1 MSGPVRAAWL
11 EPRQDV
17 RAYLTVKVTADGD
30 VVTPLNR
37 SGRIKSNR
45 VDLVAA
51 NRDATGQRPRGF
63 SDADWAWVLAARSRR
78 WPSVVGR
85 FADRAPQVTLDL
97 VAAGVVSVRVHPVGA
112 TFAWDT
118 AQRWTLEPG
127 PAAEADRRA
136 QERQGRLG
144 DLRTRAARLA
154 DLLDDE
160 HRELATLLRDTPA
173 HSPVLAV
180 AVAAASDLN
189 AGVTHDGPRAFSQ
202 THFGHTKARDDAPE
216 LLRRAGVSEGTLRD
230 LGLARSPYVGIGG
243 AIDVNGLPLG
253 AAFPGPVRL
262 RATGHD
268 PLDVRVNE
276 GARALLL
283 VENLQAAETACDMF
297 PDVAVIWFAGQ
308 PADAV
313 LAVCVSAAR
322 QTSGPILV
330 APDADL
336 GGVRIAN
343 RLLAALPSR
352 SRVHVVDAG
361 VGTTAPTT
369 VFSNV
374 SLDELHRIGR
384 DADGPHASHLSAFAR
399 AVADRGYP
407 VEQEASIR
415 AALSIALLPG
425 E

>member
-1 MSGPVRAAWL
+1 MLLGDPLWNMRANHGKSASGLLFESEAAG
-11 EPRQDV
+11 
-17 RAYLTVKVTADGD
+17 ADG
-30 VVTPLNR
+30 
-37 SGRIKSNR
+37 GAQSN
-45 VDLVAA
+45 APY
-51 NRDATGQRPRGF
+51 GY
-63 SDADWAWVLAARSRR
+63 
-78 WPSVVGR
+78 VVGV
-85 FADRAPQVTLDL
+85 FAPRHDPDPASCITVWVRMATTAPYL
-97 VAAGVVSVRVHPVGA
+97 RV
-112 TFAWDT
+112 
-118 AQRWTLEPG
+118 RWTPG
-127 PAAEADRRA
+127 V
-136 QERQGRLG
+136 
-144 DLRTRAARLA
+144 RLA
-154 DLLDDE
+154 DVDGYDARAELLGMNSGHDRHPSSE
-160 HRELATLLRDTPA
+160 GSRPHRSGVNQTL
-173 HSPVLAV
+173 S
-180 AVAAASDLN
+180 S
-189 AGVTHDGPRAFSQ
+189 
-202 THFGHTKARDDAPE
+202 PE

-230 LGLARSPYVGIGG
+230 LGLARSPYVGIVG

-253 AAFPGPVRL
+253 AALPGPVRL

-268 PLDVRVNE
+268 PLDARVND
-276 GARALLL
+276 GARALWL

-361 VGTTAPTT
+361 VGTTAPTM

-374 SLDELHRIGR
+374 SLDELDRIGR